1 MTQAAYRF
9 EQRRILIDPQPTAT
23 MLESSRHAV
32 FVPEQTV
39 LQSLPTILVTA
50 ACLANCHIGRVTRKV
65 TAFCLKV
72 QHMQNKSHKSFRL
85 QKFHT
90 SGFTLIEVMVS
101 LAVLGILAALA
112 APSFSESIKK
122 YRVNA
127 IREELIASLQTARTE
142 AIRRSRPV
150 VLIREIDTSVCS
162 ETMATNDDWNCGW
175 RVVVDAD
182 SSDSISTTE
191 RDAPLKVTLLPKGYD
206 VQHTSLGNQIV
217 FGPWGQATGVGQK
230 FVIYNSTDGISGNS
244 TKSICI
250 SSGGRIRV
258 VKGSTCS

>member
-1 MTQAAYRF
+1 M
-9 EQRRILIDPQPTAT
+9 
-23 MLESSRHAV
+23 
-32 FVPEQTV
+32 
-39 LQSLPTILVTA
+39 
-50 ACLANCHIGRVTRKV
+50 
-65 TAFCLKV
+65 AFCLKV
-72 QHMQNKSHKSFRL
+72 QRMQNKSHKSFRWKVL
-85 QKFHT
+85 HE

-101 LAVLGILAALA
+101 VAILGILAALA

-142 AIRRSRPV
+142 AIRRGRPV
-150 VLIREIDTSVCS
+150 VLIREIDTTVCAD
-162 ETMATNDDWNCGW
+162 TGATSDDWNCGW
-175 RVVVDAD
+175 RMVVDAD
-182 SSDSISTTE
+182 SNNTISTAE
-191 RDAPLKVTLLPKGYD
+191 RDAPLKVAILPTGYD

-217 FGPWGQATGVGQK
+217 FGPWGQATGIGQK
-230 FVIYNSTDGISGNS
+230 FVIYNSTDGLSGSS

>member
-1 MTQAAYRF
+1 MTF
-9 EQRRILIDPQPTAT
+9 GL
-23 MLESSRHAV
+23 
-32 FVPEQTV
+32 TV
-39 LQSLPTILVTA
+39 LRMQKKSQKSLEL
-50 ACLANCHIGRVTRKV
+50 
-65 TAFCLKV
+65 
-72 QHMQNKSHKSFRL
+72 QKSFG
-85 QKFHT
+85 

-101 LAVLGILAALA
+101 LTVLGVLAALA

-142 AIRRSRPV
+142 AIRRGRPV
-150 VLIREIDTSVCS
+150 VLIREIDTSVC
-162 ETMATNDDWNCGW
+162 TDTGATSDDWNCGW
-175 RVVVDAD
+175 RMVVDAD
-182 SSDSISTTE
+182 SNNTISIAE
-191 RDAPLKVTLLPKGYD
+191 RDAPLKVTLLPTGYD

-230 FVIYNSTDGISGNS
+230 FVIYNSTDGLSGSS

-250 SSGGRIRV
+250 SNGGRIRV